1 MTANRSLCKIA
12 FTLTIALL
20 ICSIG
25 LINAERVV
33 CSFSSS
39 AADRMDEY
47 SFEIA
52 DIPVSL
58 CTHVVYD
65 GLRIDFYTHE
75 LLPGNPPFDV
85 LDNGWQKFSELKR
98 TKPDLKLLISIRT
111 PLMLQVAEDATSRK
125 TFIENVLQHVEWM
138 KLDGVELFW
147 SGGNEEKLYLLI
159 EELKGS
165 FVAAGHPTWEV
176 SVLKQID
183 QSVVDHAR
191 LCRLVDFVHV
201 LGIGER
207 KPKYHDNS
215 STPTAKTTLD
225 VGKHKNVTLERA
237 LEHLIDANCPAN
249 KIVLVVILFAQ
260 TYTLGN
266 VNTRDRPKEL
276 TTFCNITEGN
286 PYCAYVEICQKF
298 NESEWTLG
306 SDDPEGFAPHAIQG
320 NTWVAYENEASIGQK
335 GEIARRKN
343 LAGVYVF
350 SLDLDDYRGKCGNL
364 YPLTTALSR
373 SFRGT
378 AID

>member
-1 MTANRSLCKIA
+1 MAVIRIVTTFSSR
-12 FTLTIALL
+12 LTFLLL
-20 ICSIG
+20 IGSVG
-25 LINAERVV
+25 LVNAERFV
-33 CSFSSS
+33 CYFSSFATQRS
-39 AADRMDEY
+39 GEY
-47 SFEIA
+47 KFETA

-65 GLRIDFYTHE
+65 HFEINFFSKNFRPSK
-75 LLPGNPPFDV
+75 LP
-85 LDNGWQKFSELKR
+85 WQKFSELKR
-98 TKPDLKLLISIRT
+98 IKPDLKLLLSV
-111 PLMLQVAEDATSRK
+111 LEVADDSTSRK
-125 TFIENVLQHVEWM
+125 TLIGNIIQYVEWM
-138 KLDGVELFW
+138 KVDGVELFW
-147 SGGNEEKLYLLI
+147 SGGNGQMYFTMVQ
-159 EELKGS
+159 ELQSS

-176 SVLKQID
+176 DVLVPID
-183 QSVVDHAR
+183 KAVVDHAR

-207 KPKYHDNS
+207 KPRYHDNS

-276 TTFCNITEGN
+276 TTFCNLTRGS

-306 SDDPEGFAPHAIQG
+306 SDDTERFAPHAIQG

-350 SLDLDDYRGKCGNL
+350 SLDLDDYRGKCGKL
-364 YPLTTALSR
+364 YPLTTALSS

-378 AID
+378 TID